1 MEEIQIA
8 IEKNI
13 QLILNMEVLRTFFLT
28 DPVKRQKIDI
38 DLICELTSSIPFFQ
52 TYIQ

>member
-1 MEEIQIA
+1 MEKIQIA

-28 DPVKRQKIDI
+28 DPFKR
-38 DLICELTSSIPFFQ
+38 
-52 TYIQ
+52 